1 MRMMASVGARIVG
14 SSTSWNRTS
23 CGPCRTVPFMSFL
36 SCRVV
41 LLVGDLLHPVHDLAV
56 QLFLDRDVRH
66 GGRRRGAVPVLL
78 VRRTP
83 HDVAGADD
91 PDRTA
96 LALHV
101 AATGGADQR
110 LA

>member
-1 MRMMASVGARIVG
+1 
-14 SSTSWNRTS
+14 
-23 CGPCRTVPFMSFL
+23 MSFL

-56 QLFLDRDVRH
+56 ELFLDRDMSHR
-66 GGRRRGAVPVLL
+66 GARRGAVPVLF

-83 HDVAGADD
+83 HDVAGTDD
-91 PDRTA
+91 SDGIA

-101 AATGGADQR
+101 AASGRADQR
-110 LA
+110 LAERMRVPVAARAGLESDVR